1 MGDECPRIVVE
12 THLLNKKPRPHIDN
26 HMLRVRELALD
37 VQRVG
42 QRDKDVLF
50 SCAWWMARQRSC
62 MHALDGSR
70 GGVVDELS
78 NPADPDCTT
87 RRHSLNLACAAAS
100 CEYDPERCSTSSSSC
115 FLTAV
120 SCWGVRVSR
129 ETTGGC

>member
-1 MGDECPRIVVE
+1 M
-12 THLLNKKPRPHIDN
+12 
-26 HMLRVRELALD
+26 
-37 VQRVG
+37 
-42 QRDKDVLF
+42 
-50 SCAWWMARQRSC
+50 
-62 MHALDGSR
+62 
-70 GGVVDELS
+70 DELS